1 MNRKKQKGR
10 FISLKANV
18 CELKMLSFIM
28 EKDCRNS
35 ISDCLRALIKERFF
49 FLNQNINA
57 GINNPLKNTTSTTA
71 GCPVIPEN
79 RDFQENS

>member
-18 CELKMLSFIM
+18 NELKMLSFIM
-28 EKDCRNS
+28 DKDCRNS

-49 FLNQNINA
+49 FLTSSTSISVNNQNIVA
-57 GINNPLKNTTSTTA
+57 STTA

>member
-18 CELKMLSFIM
+18 NELKMLSFLM
-28 EKDCRNS
+28 DKDCRNS

-49 FLNQNINA
+49 FLTSNINISVMEQNIDM
-57 GINNPLKNTTSTTA
+57 PTTA

-79 RDFQENS
+79 RDFTETH

>member
-18 CELKMLSFIM
+18 NELKMLSFIM
-28 EKDCRNS
+28 DKDCRNS

-49 FLNQNINA
+49 FLTSSIKISVNNQNLVA
-57 GINNPLKNTTSTTA
+57 PTTEE
-71 GCPVIPEN
+71 CPVIHEN

>member
-18 CELKMLSFIM
+18 NELKMLSFIM
-28 EKDCRNS
+28 DKDCRNS

-49 FLNQNINA
+49 FLTSNINISVMEQNIDM
-57 GINNPLKNTTSTTA
+57 PTTA
-71 GCPVIPEN
+71 GCPVIPKN
-79 RDFQENS
+79 RDLIETH

>member
-18 CELKMLSFIM
+18 NELKMLSFIM
-28 EKDCRNS
+28 DKDCRNS

-49 FLNQNINA
+49 FLTSNINISVNNQNIVA
-57 GINNPLKNTTSTTA
+57 PTTA

>member
-18 CELKMLSFIM
+18 NELKMLSFIM
-28 EKDCRNS
+28 DKDCRNS

-49 FLNQNINA
+49 FLTSNINISVNNQNIVA
-57 GINNPLKNTTSTTA
+57 
-71 GCPVIPEN
+71 
-79 RDFQENS
+79 

>member
-1 MNRKKQKGR
+1 MNRKRQKGR
-10 FISLKANV
+10 FISLKANIN
-18 CELKMLSFIM
+18 ELRMLSFIM

-49 FLNQNINA
+49 FLNQNISK
-57 GINNPLKNTTSTTA
+57 GVTNTERCMPTTA

>member
-18 CELKMLSFIM
+18 NELKMLSFIM
-28 EKDCRNS
+28 DKDCRNS

-49 FLNQNINA
+49 FLTSNINISVIEQNIDM
-57 GINNPLKNTTSTTA
+57 PTTA

-79 RDFQENS
+79 RDFIETH

>member
-18 CELKMLSFIM
+18 NELKMLSFIM
-28 EKDCRNS
+28 DKDCRNS

-49 FLNQNINA
+49 FLTSSTSISVNNQNIVA
-57 GINNPLKNTTSTTA
+57 PTTA
-71 GCPVIPEN
+71 GCQVIPEN
-79 RDFQENS
+79 LDFQENS